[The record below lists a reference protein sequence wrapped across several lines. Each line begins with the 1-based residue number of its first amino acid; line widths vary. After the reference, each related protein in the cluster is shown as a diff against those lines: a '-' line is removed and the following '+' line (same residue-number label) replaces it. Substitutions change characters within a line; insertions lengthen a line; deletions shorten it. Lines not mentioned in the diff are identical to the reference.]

1 MEVTHINN
9 NRNGEFD
16 AAHSRRSE
24 FDAAHSR
31 RRNLK
36 RHIAVRFILI
46 TALSIPDRSLIS
58 ITHQPLKR
66 WEFEAAHSRPLY
78 FILIIALCNPAVLL
92 S

>member
-31 RRNLK
+31 RSEFDAAHSRRRNLK
-36 RHIAVRFILI
+36 RHIAARRNKSKILF
-46 TALSIPDRSLIS
+46 IPDRYTNL
-58 ITHQPLKR
+58 
-66 WEFEAAHSRPLY
+66 SRSPT
-78 FILIIALCNPAVLL
+78 FKKVGI
-92 S
+92 

>member
-16 AAHSRRSE
+16 AAHRRRSE

-36 RHIAVRFILI
+36 RHIAARRNKSKILF
-46 TALSIPDRSLIS
+46 IPDRFTFL
-58 ITHQPLKR
+58 
-66 WEFEAAHSRPLY
+66 SRSPT
-78 FILIIALCNPAVLL
+78 FKKVGI
-92 S
+92 